1 MNEEAVT
8 QLNPESI
15 KSERERLNAI
25 IYTQLIRCGQ
35 LIANPSA
42 SLVTQNY
49 GIRSSLEYID
59 SLLVSYSNE
68 EYNAKVTKLKGRMDC
83 KVRIDNHSG
92 DCPTSLMKFRLRIE
106 AEPRSYFN
114 LLMDWLRLMNEL
126 LQKSGFIEAGREVYT
141 FKERKPA
148 EEIEITPE

>member
-1 MNEEAVT
+1 MNEGIT

-25 IYTQLIRCGQ
+25 IYTQLMRCGQ

-42 SLVTQNY
+42 NLITQNV

-68 EYNAKVTKLKGRMDC
+68 KYNKKVKILKDQLDETFENKHAIFENKRW
-83 KVRIDNHSG
+83 IPLLTDNPQQYFIH
-92 DCPTSLMKFRLRIE
+92 LME
-106 AEPRSYFN
+106 
-114 LLMDWLRLMNEL
+114 WLRLMNEL
-126 LQKSGFIEAGREVYT
+126 LQKSGFIEAGREIYT
-141 FKERKPA
+141 FKEKKYV
-148 EEIEITPE
+148 EEIETTE